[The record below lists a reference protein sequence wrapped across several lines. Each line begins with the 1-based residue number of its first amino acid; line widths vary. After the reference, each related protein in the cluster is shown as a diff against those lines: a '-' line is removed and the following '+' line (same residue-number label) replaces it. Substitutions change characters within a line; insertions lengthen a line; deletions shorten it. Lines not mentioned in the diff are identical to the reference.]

1 MRIKTLKDMLKY
13 FVLESFNYAK
23 LKTYK

>member
-1 MRIKTLKDMLKY
+1 MRIKTLKDMQKY
-13 FVLESFNYAK
+13 FVLESFNYTK